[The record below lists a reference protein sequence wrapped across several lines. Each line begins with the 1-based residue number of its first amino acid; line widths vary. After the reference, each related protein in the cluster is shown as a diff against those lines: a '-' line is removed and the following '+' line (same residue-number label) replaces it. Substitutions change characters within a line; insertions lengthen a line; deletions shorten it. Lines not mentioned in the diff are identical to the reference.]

1 MVMETRRIG
10 PAIVAAAL
18 LLGAC
23 AGTPPPRLE
32 LTAADAA
39 LKEAEEAD
47 AATHAPALLQQARDK
62 LAFARDRVGEE
73 DNVQAR
79 RLAEQAEV
87 DAQLAEAR
95 ARAEV
100 ANQNLGEVREGVQEM
115 PLEPPPGTPM
125 QLGS

>member
-1 MVMETRRIG
+1 MAIGTRRTG
-10 PAIVAAAL
+10 LGLGLVL
-18 LLGAC
+18 GLLGGC
-23 AGTPPPRLE
+23 AGTEPPRLE

-47 AATHAPALLQQARDK
+47 AATHAPALLQQAQDK
-62 LAFARDRVGEE
+62 LTFAREAVSEE
-73 DNVQAR
+73 EHVRAR

-100 ANQNLGEVREGVQEM
+100 ANQNLREVREGVQQM
-115 PLEPPPGTPM
+115 PLEPPAGTPV
-125 QLGS
+125 QPGG